1 MHSTQQARRPDT
13 ASHTLIQR
21 FCVGPAD
28 IGMVG
33 IVDGAT
39 LLEWIHKAGRAVAAQ
54 WSGRHCV
61 AAHIANLHLDRPIGA
76 GELVDLHASVVYTGR
91 TSIHVLVTV
100 YSRDPVRPRTLQ
112 TAQCPIVF
120 VAVDD
125 EGTPVDVEP
134 WTPVT
139 ILDLQRHRQARVRI
153 QMRKRID
160 AAMAAQTYSAARHR
174 PSRHRAVP
182 RCPHQRHRRRQNPR
196 RSSPAVDRGGGLQVW
211 RRMDWWEGHHVLRC
225 RSPLS
230 SADQGVRR
238 RRSHRPGRPHRTAQR
253 AHQRPR
259 HHDRHRWRSGPVGRA
274 RAGRRRVP
282 RRAWQ
287 CTTCPGV
294 EASLRRGP
302 PTRSTRQAPD
312 RAAAVHRA
320 IDDGGRTAGLH
331 RTGATTPR
339 RDRRLTAPP
348 ISWTRPQTPRVQASP
363 EGRECS
369 SFSSARS
376 WR

>member
-39 LLEWIHKAGRAVAAQ
+39 LLEWIHQAGRAVAAQ
-54 WSGRHCV
+54 WSDRHCV
-61 AAHIANLHLDRPIGA
+61 TAHIANLHVDRPIGA

-139 ILDLQRHRQARVRI
+139 ILDLQRQRQARVRI

-160 AAMAAQTYSAARHR
+160 AAMVAQTYSAEGTAPRATGRFLAVRTNVTDGDRIHGGRVLRWIEEAACKCGAEWIGGTAITSYVAAVRFHRPIKVSDVVEVTARVVHTGPRSVHISVHITTTDTDGGQVQSVAHGLVVVVSLDERGNARPVPAWEPLSGEDHRLDQHARHLIELR
-174 PSRHRAVP
+174 QFIEPSTMAAEL
-182 RCPHQRHRRRQNPR
+182 
-196 RSSPAVDRGGGLQVW
+196 PAYTD
-211 RRMDWWEGHHVLRC
+211 
-225 RSPLS
+225 P
-230 SADQGVRR
+230 A
-238 RRSHRPGRPHRTAQR
+238 
-253 AHQRPR
+253 PR
-259 HHDRHRWRSGPVGRA
+259 H
-274 RAGRRRVP
+274 
-282 RRAWQ
+282 
-287 CTTCPGV
+287 
-294 EASLRRGP
+294 
-302 PTRSTRQAPD
+302 PD
-312 RAAAVHRA
+312 AIAV
-320 IDDGGRTAGLH
+320 
-331 RTGATTPR
+331 
-339 RDRRLTAPP
+339 
-348 ISWTRPQTPRVQASP
+348 
-363 EGRECS
+363 
-369 SFSSARS
+369 
-376 WR
+376 